1 MFEDDAD
8 TLPAEMVSAELLEAV
23 DWLRQQG
30 FVAGAFDNHEHRL
43 PATDDDPL
51 SAARACPVPE
61 QSRPMLGAAS
71 LSG

>member
-30 FVAGAFDNHEHRL
+30 LVAGAFDDHDHRL
-43 PATDDDPL
+43 AATDDDPL
-51 SAARACPVPE
+51 SVARTCPVPM
-61 QSRPMLGAAS
+61 PGAAS
-71 LSG
+71 LCE